1 MKRITAAAAATA
13 VAAQCLLQGCVSEY
27 GSTEKLR
34 DLEFQVVS
42 EEDAPEELR
51 SAIDEAQEKPY
62 QIIYAEQDTL
72 WIAEGYGKKDTS
84 GYSVGIRELYETE
97 DAVHV
102 RASLLG
108 PGKGEKI
115 LETATYPCVIVRT
128 EYVDKEV
135 LFD

>member
-13 VAAQCLLQGCVSEY
+13 VAAQCLLQGCVSVY

-72 WIAEGYGKKDTS
+72 WIAEGYGKKTHQGTAS
-84 GYSVGIRELYETE
+84 GYGSCMRQRTPCMSAPASSGRE
-97 DAVHV
+97 
-102 RASLLG
+102 
-108 PGKGEKI
+108 KGRRSWKPLHI
-115 LETATYPCVIVRT
+115 PV
-128 EYVDKEV
+128 
-135 LFD
+135 